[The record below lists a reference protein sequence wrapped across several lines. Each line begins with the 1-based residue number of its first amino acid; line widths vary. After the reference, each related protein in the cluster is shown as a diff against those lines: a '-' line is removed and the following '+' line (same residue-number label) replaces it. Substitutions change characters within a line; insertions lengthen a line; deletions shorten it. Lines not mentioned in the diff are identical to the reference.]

1 MWWSAKIVKLLTSK
15 IFFTFLV
22 GYNLIREN
30 PEGLQL
36 IAAILYQDMS
46 ELKIVSL
53 GSDQL

>member
-36 IAAILYQDMS
+36 IAAILDQD
-46 ELKIVSL
+46 V
-53 GSDQL
+53 